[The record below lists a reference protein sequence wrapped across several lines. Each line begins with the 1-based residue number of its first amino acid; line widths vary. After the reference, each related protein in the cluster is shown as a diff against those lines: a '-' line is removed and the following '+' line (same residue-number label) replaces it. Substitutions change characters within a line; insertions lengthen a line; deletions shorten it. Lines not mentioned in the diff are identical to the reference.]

1 MCARVGVVHVAV
13 HTCVYVETWTHQR
26 EGSRRL
32 QKLCRPGKRHCLIS
46 SFFKLARRGEKNKPL
61 FIPPC
66 LPVCPFTSVSSVG
79 LYTSLIFFLE
89 NLFFHSSLPPS
100 RCSSS
105 SSSFLSFLFQGG
117 IRLYGLTHHSCV
129 HLKWPP
135 RSLSVNNTER
145 HSSSSSSSLRSL
157 SLYLYCIRLDEKQ
170 SKRKTGSVRVS
181 EGNRENKRRRRG
193 TST

>member
-79 LYTSLIFFLE
+79 LYTSLIFFFRKPFLPLFTSSLSLLIL
-89 NLFFHSSLPPS
+89 LFFFSFFSVPGRDPAVWFDSPFVCALEMASPKPLCQQHRAPLFFFFFFFFPP
-100 RCSSS
+100 
-105 SSSFLSFLFQGG
+105 F
-117 IRLYGLTHHSCV
+117 
-129 HLKWPP
+129 
-135 RSLSVNNTER
+135 SLSV
-145 HSSSSSSSLRSL
+145 SI
-157 SLYLYCIRLDEKQ
+157 LYKAG
-170 SKRKTGSVRVS
+170 RKTI
-181 EGNRENKRRRRG
+181 EA
-193 TST
+193 